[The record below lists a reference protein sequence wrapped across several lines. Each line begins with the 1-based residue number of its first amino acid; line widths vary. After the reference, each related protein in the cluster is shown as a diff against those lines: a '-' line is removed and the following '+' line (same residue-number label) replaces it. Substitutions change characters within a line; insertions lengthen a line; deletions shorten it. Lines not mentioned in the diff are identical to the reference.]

1 MITSYSLGSQMP
13 EYRPPLTRSARKKAE
28 MDATVV
34 TPSGKKLNTA
44 GNPKIQIPAWKAKGK
59 KVIRV
64 EEEEDE
70 DDLDPPLD
78 ESDNINS
85 DCDLDKHSYDA
96 ESDEEGKICRI
107 IY

>member
-1 MITSYSLGSQMP
+1 MP

-28 MDATVV
+28 MDATVGTPKSKLV

-44 GNPKIQIPAWKAKGK
+44 ANPKIQTPARKAKGK

-78 ESDNINS
+78 ESDNMNS
-85 DCDLDKHSYDA
+85 DRDLDKHSSDA

>member
-1 MITSYSLGSQMP
+1 MFEYS
-13 EYRPPLTRSARKKAE
+13 PPVTRSARRKA
-28 MDATVV
+28 DLNATVV
-34 TPSGKKLNTA
+34 IPMSKGITPYGKKLNTT
-44 GNPKIQIPAWKAKGK
+44 GNPKMQTSAGKAKGK

-70 DDLDPPLD
+70 DDLGPPLD

-85 DCDLDKHSYDA
+85 DCDLDKHSFDA
-96 ESDEEGKICRI
+96 ESDAEGKICRI